1 MLKYLLLI
9 ISTTQLISFS
19 NGLETCDSEYNK
31 YTSKCNENKFK
42 NKLEY
47 NKFYIEKEMKK
58 QKQKLFMEENELQ
71 IHIEINESKIL
82 DKYFKDK
89 NDAEILD
96 ICLEKEKS
104 LYIRAGYIRNIT
116 MIHDLAKFIFYY
128 KELEYGLD
136 MINYSYSTF
145 DSIENITYISN
156 IIQHFLNASD
166 IKINDKIEK
175 NLELVKL
182 ISDIRIKNCSN
193 VIQCFLN
200 ASDIKINNKINHNLQ
215 LIKKENTLF
224 IKNIGTDHLE
234 LNRLYTTA
242 KSDTNILNYCDHIYN
257 ISDILNLNDNNIQND
272 RKRLKYWFLYIIE
285 NLYYICMFISYI
297 IISLLRIPFII
308 FSELISTLL

>member
-1 MLKYLLLI
+1 
-9 ISTTQLISFS
+9 
-19 NGLETCDSEYNK
+19 
-31 YTSKCNENKFK
+31 
-42 NKLEY
+42 
-47 NKFYIEKEMKK
+47 
-58 QKQKLFMEENELQ
+58 
-71 IHIEINESKIL
+71 
-82 DKYFKDK
+82 
-89 NDAEILD
+89 
-96 ICLEKEKS
+96 
-104 LYIRAGYIRNIT
+104 

-166 IKINDKIEK
+166 IKINDKIKK

-224 IKNIGTDHLE
+224 LKNIGTNHLK
-234 LNRLYTTA
+234 LNILYKTA